1 MKYYNLLEN
10 IVLTSNPEDKIAKF
24 KEFYINF
31 KNDKFYIE
39 KNYLP
44 YKMEKPSYSNILK
57 IVLPQESKQRKY
69 VNTKEGKINL
79 LHTIAHIEYSAIDL
93 ALDAALRFQNM
104 PEEYYKDWL
113 EVADDEIRH
122 FLMIEKLLKELG
134 SFYGDLEVHTNLFEA
149 MKNTPDI
156 VSRMAVVPRYLEANG
171 LEQNPKI
178 MEKLKSNPDNFNKKI
193 LEALNIILEEEITH
207 VYKGDK
213 WFKYVC
219 KLENLEPEET
229 YIKMLEKVFPGSTS
243 KKYHLNFE
251 ARKKAGFSC
260 DELKFLSKSKDC
272 N

>member
-1 MKYYNLLEN
+1 MKYYNSLEN
-10 IVLTSNPEDKIAKF
+10 IILTSEYEAKIEKF
-24 KEFYINF
+24 KEFYDNF
-31 KNDKFYIE
+31 KKNKFYME

-44 YKMEKPSYSNILK
+44 YKIENPSYFNSLK
-57 IVLPQESKQRKY
+57 IVPPQESKQRKY

-93 ALDAALRFQNM
+93 ALDAALRFPSM
-104 PEEYYKDWL
+104 PLKYYKDWL

-134 SFYGDLEVHTNLFEA
+134 SYYGELEVHTNLFEA
-149 MKNTPDI
+149 MKKTVDI

-219 KLENLEPEET
+219 KEKNLEPEKT
-229 YIKMLEKVFPGSTS
+229 YLEMLEKVFPGST
-243 KKYHLNFE
+243 KRRYNLNFN

-260 DELKFLSKSKDC
+260 EELKFLSKTNKC